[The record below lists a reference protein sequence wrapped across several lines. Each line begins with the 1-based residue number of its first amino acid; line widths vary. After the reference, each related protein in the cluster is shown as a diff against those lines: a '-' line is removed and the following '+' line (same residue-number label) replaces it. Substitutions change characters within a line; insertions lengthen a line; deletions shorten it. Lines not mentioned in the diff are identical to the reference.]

1 MDPLEKLLHPG
12 ERLLSFFRAV
22 LDRIGDGIIV
32 LTDQRILWVTESGND
47 VEFDPSEISWVA
59 RNENNL
65 RITVSAGSFSFELG
79 SEAAAASAASYV
91 HACVETAKGV
101 PLSDETSKFN
111 RSELERHAKSQGV
124 DLDEERRKLQE
135 P

>member
-1 MDPLEKLLHPG
+1 MDPLEKLLNPG

-22 LDRIGDGIIV
+22 LDRVGDGIIV
-32 LTDQRILWVTESGND
+32 LTDQRILWVTESGGD
-47 VEFDPSEISWVA
+47 VEFDPSDISWVA
-59 RNENNL
+59 RNDQHL

-91 HACVETAKGV
+91 HACVEATKGG
-101 PLSDETSKFN
+101 LSDETAKYS
-111 RSELERHAKSQGV
+111 RADLEAHAKDQGI